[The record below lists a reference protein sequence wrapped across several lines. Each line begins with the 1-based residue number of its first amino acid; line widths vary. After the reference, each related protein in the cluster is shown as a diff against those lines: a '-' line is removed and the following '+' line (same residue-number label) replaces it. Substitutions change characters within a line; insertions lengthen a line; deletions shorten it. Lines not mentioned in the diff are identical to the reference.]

1 MRYSYANL
9 MKLVVLALVIVL
21 ELTFSRRE
29 FSKNTSHKEAAV

>member
-21 ELTFSRRE
+21 EQTFSRRE